1 MVNKLRLEYVVAV
14 EGLVRSRP
22 SESVNKRMKTG
33 TIEVKFNDYAF
44 IGLLFLDVCY
54 CLGWA
59 KTLKCKHFEKACLLS
74 IFGDDFHHEF
84 HMFVWSLKPVFLH
97 FPERQL
103 VPLI

>member
-1 MVNKLRLEYVVAV
+1 MCIHTYIYIFFFQVTTLPDQFPDAHLVVNKLRLEYVVAV

-54 CLGWA
+54 CLGWV
-59 KTLKCKHFEKACLLS
+59 KT
-74 IFGDDFHHEF
+74 
-84 HMFVWSLKPVFLH
+84 
-97 FPERQL
+97 
-103 VPLI
+103 